1 MVASGGG
8 DGAWT
13 FSLVRARNSFNLD
26 AIKQAMELGDPLGEI
41 KRRDYYLT
49 KDNALFQAVGNFFAT
64 RLKDMGWKL
73 EPPPGLRELTVCLL
87 DSKTLAVADRAQ
99 MEKFLNADAQPEYRS
114 KLTTGPAA
122 GEGDA
127 GGGGGG
133 MSPGPG
139 GRMYP
144 GPGMSPAPVGRAA
157 PSGRA

>member
-1 MVASGGG
+1 
-8 DGAWT
+8 
-13 FSLVRARNSFNLD
+13 
-26 AIKQAMELGDPLGEI
+26 
-41 KRRDYYLT
+41 
-49 KDNALFQAVGNFFAT
+49 
-64 RLKDMGWKL
+64 MGWKL
-73 EPPPGLRELTVCLL
+73 EPRPASAELTVCLL

-127 GGGGGG
+127 GGGGG

-144 GPGMSPAPVGRAA
+144 GPGMSPGLAVSRAA